1 MPPHE
6 PSRSWRSMI
15 QRSAVRSASRRS
27 DCTGWRSYRCAAWSS
42 TTNTRPQ
49 TSDGTGAGL
58 PVRSSSIPNGTEAR
72 GCRAVTTE
80 SATIVCR
87 AQQPNW

>member
-1 MPPHE
+1 VARVPVCGLVEHDEHPA
-6 PSRSWRSMI
+6 PDVGR
-15 QRSAVRSASRRS
+15 
-27 DCTGWRSYRCAAWSS
+27 
-42 TTNTRPQ
+42 
-49 TSDGTGAGL
+49 TGAGL
-58 PVRSSSIPNGTEAR
+58 PVRSSSIPNDTEAR